1 MPNKATFIQSAS
13 DYENEQTSTARAR
26 TAWHVINWRPIGSER
41 HVYDDANNND
51 RLVLIQPDK
60 RSEEIREELGW
71 GRGGGRGRG
80 GERERKLYNLFTLI
94 KIKSK
99 LCA

>member
-26 TAWHVINWRPIGSER
+26 AAWHVINWRPIGSER

-60 RSEEIREELGW
+60 RSEEIREELVGL
-71 GRGGGRGRG
+71 GGVGVGIERG
-80 GERERKLYNLFTLI
+80 GERKQ
-94 KIKSK
+94 
-99 LCA
+99 AV